1 MKGDD
6 PRWRYREP
14 TRPIAVADGI
24 KARSRRGA
32 IGQTWWSARFIE
44 VLESLELGGRL
55 SRGRAYARSGQVT
68 ELRRTAG
75 AVLAQ
80 VQGSRPKPYRVR
92 IGLTTFGKTEWAQVE
107 QAMADSAWYAAKLLA
122 GEMPTDIEEVFR
134 SVGLSLFPVTV
145 RDLSLDC
152 NCPDHEVPCKHLAAV
167 CYLLAESFDEDPF
180 EILAL
185 RGRDQET
192 LLANIRARR
201 DVATATGPA
210 ETAPVARWAVTPALV
225 DCLDSYYRP
234 AVPLPE
240 PLAPADTPV
249 DAVLD
254 ELPPVRLSAR
264 DRPLVELLRP
274 IYRTLAD
281 PN

>member
-1 MKGDD
+1 VKGDD
-6 PRWRYREP
+6 PRWWDREP
-14 TRPIAVADGI
+14 TRPITVADGI

-32 IGQTWWSARFIE
+32 IGQSWWSARFIE

-75 AVLAQ
+75 AVLAK

-122 GEMPTDIEEVFR
+122 GEMPTDIEEVFS
-134 SVGLSLFPVTV
+134 SVGLSLFPTTV

-152 NCPDHEVPCKHLAAV
+152 SCPDHEVPCKHLAAV

-192 LLANIRARR
+192 LLDNIRARR
-201 DVATATGPA
+201 EVVPAGPA
-210 ETAPVARWAVTPALV
+210 ETAPVAQRAVTPALV

-234 AVPLPE
+234 AAPLPE
-240 PLAPADTPV
+240 PLAPAGTPI

-254 ELPPVRLSAR
+254 ELPVVRLSAR

-274 IYRTLAD
+274 LYRTLAD
-281 PN
+281 PT